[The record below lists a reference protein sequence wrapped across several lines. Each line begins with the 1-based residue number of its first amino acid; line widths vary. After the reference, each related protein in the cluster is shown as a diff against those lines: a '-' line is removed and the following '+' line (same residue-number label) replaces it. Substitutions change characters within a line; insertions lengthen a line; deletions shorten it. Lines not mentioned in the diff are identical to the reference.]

1 MATVLRRC
9 GIVSAAAQ
17 VVNAVRG
24 VGISRMLRRKLRRA
38 RRASTRRKRAA
49 EARQAQKQAEKR
61 AATQR
66 ARAEADA
73 KSARKRTRAPL
84 RADDSGPESNRF
96 GVAHSRDGPR
106 DSNWLAGEYEE
117 NVPVHVERE
126 IAAAL
131 DEVAMALAAEGDTDA
146 SAAVAAWRP
155 RCRRRVP
162 QEDPARGA
170 REPLEHASPNLGSNR
185 LVATERVREESTA
198 GGPIVSFAA
207 NAAAFALSAPRCPLG
222 SSGGS
227 PLPSGAHRYRRP
239 RRRAERS
246 PAIAFAFR
254 GHREPSPLESTATES
269 RGRPP
274 PSPEPRPHRR
284 PHHPEG
290 PTSDARRRP
299 SR

>member
-1 MATVLRRC
+1 
-9 GIVSAAAQ
+9 
-17 VVNAVRG
+17 
-24 VGISRMLRRKLRRA
+24 MLRRKLRRA

-126 IAAAL
+126 IAAAAL

-146 SAAVAAWRP
+146 ARRSPTRRSALPP
-155 RCRRRVP
+155 RSP

-170 REPLEHASPNLGSNR
+170 REPLEHAVLKPGKQPFGGDRARSRGIDGGRDRSFR
-185 LVATERVREESTA
+185 SRRTRRVSRADAASRA
-198 GGPIVSFAA
+198 GTRF
-207 NAAAFALSAPRCPLG
+207 R
-222 SSGGS
+222 
-227 PLPSGAHRYRRP
+227 SGATRRRRRP
-239 RRRAERS
+239 SRGAERS
-246 PAIAFAFR
+246 PAS
-254 GHREPSPLESTATES
+254 PSRT
-269 RGRPP
+269 G
-274 PSPEPRPHRR
+274 
-284 PHHPEG
+284 
-290 PTSDARRRP
+290 ARRGALGTGAPRP
-299 SR
+299 SRSRRPRSRWRRAPPR

>member
-1 MATVLRRC
+1 MLRRC
-9 GIVSAAAQ
+9 GIVFAAAQ

-126 IAAAL
+126 IAAAAL

-146 SAAVAAWRP
+146 SAAVAGMAL
-155 RCRRRVP
+155 RVAAAESP
-162 QEDPARGA
+162 KKIR
-170 REPLEHASPNLGSNR
+170 LEALANLSSTLSSNLGSNR

-198 GGPIVSFAA
+198 GATDRFVRGERAR
-207 NAAAFALSAPRCPLG
+207 LPRAMPRRERG
-222 SSGGS
+222 TRFR
-227 PLPSGAHRYRRP
+227 SGATRRRRRP
-239 RRRAERS
+239 SRGAERS
-246 PAIAFAFR
+246 PAS
-254 GHREPSPLESTATES
+254 PSRT
-269 RGRPP
+269 G
-274 PSPEPRPHRR
+274 
-284 PHHPEG
+284 
-290 PTSDARRRP
+290 ARRGALGTGAPRP
-299 SR
+299 SRSRRPRSRWRRAPPRWATTPRA